1 MLLVLKTRLSHTSLN
16 RKGRSSSALSC
27 FFAGTRTYK
36 SLQVFL
42 EAMCCVI
49 RVSQHHGFCDI
60 FACTGLHCQGEA
72 KLAVVATDTVDRG
85 HAMAKIYTCFA
96 DPQLQKLWLNLS
108 DIFICLVIFIINP
121 TNFAQSPSCW
131 RWKIYVR
138 MS

>member
-1 MLLVLKTRLSHTSLN
+1 MSSRPGCPTHPWTGRAAPLCPLLFFCRDPDIQILTGFLRSNVLCDT
-16 RKGRSSSALSC
+16 C
-27 FFAGTRTYK
+27 
-36 SLQVFL
+36 
-42 EAMCCVI
+42 
-49 RVSQHHGFCDI
+49 VSQHHGFCDI

-72 KLAVVATDTVDRG
+72 KLAVVATDTEDRD

-108 DIFICLVIFIINP
+108 DVFICLVIFIINP